1 MKSASILTLMIAC
14 AAGVYAQDNNP
25 FTTDVKSSYN
35 GIKMTLTKA
44 AEKMPEENYSFKTV
58 PSVRSYGE
66 MIGHIA
72 DVQLALC
79 GIAKG
84 EQKKGTAA
92 SKTSKAE
99 LANELKASFAYCDM
113 VFDSMTDKEGA
124 TKVKM
129 FGRDMTK
136 LGVLNFVVDHDNE
149 MYGNL
154 VAFLRIK
161 GIVPPSSEGR
171 P

>member
-1 MKSASILTLMIAC
+1 MKSASILILMIAC
-14 AAGVYAQDNNP
+14 AAGMYAQDNP

-35 GIKMTLTKA
+35 GIKLTLTKA
-44 AEKMPEENYSFKTV
+44 ADKMPADDYSFKTV

-66 MIGHIA
+66 MVGHIA

-92 SKTSKAE
+92 SKTSKAD
-99 LANELKASFAYCDM
+99 LQNELKTSFAYCDT

>member
-1 MKSASILTLMIAC
+1 
-14 AAGVYAQDNNP
+14 
-25 FTTDVKSSYN
+25 
-35 GIKMTLTKA
+35 
-44 AEKMPEENYSFKTV
+44 
-58 PSVRSYGE
+58 

-92 SKTSKAE
+92 GKISKTDLE
-99 LANELKASFAYCDM
+99 NELKASFAYCDA

-136 LGVLNFVVDHDNE
+136 LGVLNFVVVHDNE